1 MTAPKRYAIEEFLGT
16 TNYAGASF
24 SSDNRTL
31 LTRCATYRFPDL
43 SPN

>member
-1 MTAPKRYAIEEFLGT
+1 MTAPKRYSIEEFLGT

-31 LTRCATYRFPDL
+31 LVSSDASGIY
-43 SPN
+43 NA